1 VASGP
6 DSAVT
11 NSLVG
16 LGGDGLLTAR
26 SVDVGASRESRR
38 RRRLWTVAG
47 VLGVPTAFL
56 WYRFLVGRPFD
67 VFALPHSTSSPFRR
81 STGCLSPQS
90 CSSSCS
96 GSP

>member
-1 VASGP
+1 MASGP

-67 VFALPHSTSSPFRR
+67 VFALPQVDWLLVTPILFFVLL
-81 STGCLSPQS
+81 GV
-90 CSSSCS
+90 
-96 GSP
+96 